1 MEISNKRLVLQEHPS
16 AMTSSVIREKY
27 MVNNQL
33 DGLFATSRSSD
44 IRIDDQLQGIKTLTK
59 ITSKISTLNKTC
71 FKCAIFN
78 TVEENQNNV

>member
-16 AMTSSVIREKY
+16 AMTSSVII
-27 MVNNQL
+27 
-33 DGLFATSRSSD
+33 DGYFATSRSSA
-44 IRIDDQLQGIKTLTK
+44 IRIDYQLQGMKTLTK

-71 FKCAIFN
+71 FKCTIFS